1 MTKCLRM
8 EECSQMGIY
17 KHIKAFQNKAFK
29 AFKAITKDFFL
40 LLSSSVTTILHT
52 LSYL

>member
-17 KHIKAFQNKAFK
+17 KHIEAFQNKTFK
-29 AFKAITKDFFL
+29 AFKAITKDIFI
-40 LLSSSVTTILHT
+40 V
-52 LSYL
+52 